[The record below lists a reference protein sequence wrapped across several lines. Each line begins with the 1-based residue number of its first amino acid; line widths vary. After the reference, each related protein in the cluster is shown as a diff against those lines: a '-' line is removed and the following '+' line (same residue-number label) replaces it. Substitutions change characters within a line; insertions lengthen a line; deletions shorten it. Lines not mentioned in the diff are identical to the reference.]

1 MVSLRA
7 GRGANVSAQAVS
19 GSRAADPEAMR
30 PNPQAVSGQSPYTRS
45 LWGDAWR
52 QFRRHR
58 LAMAGAVTFLLFST
72 ATLIGPVIY
81 RVAIN
86 AIDFHASMAPPSWS
100 HPFGTNDLGQDMLAR
115 VLWGGRISVAVGIT
129 AMLMSVTLGT
139 LVGAVSGFFGR
150 TADMLLMR
158 VTDVFISLPQ
168 LPLLLLVIYLFRD
181 ALARTLGPQ
190 LGIFWLIVG
199 VIGALNWMH
208 TARLIRAG
216 FLSVKEK
223 EFMEAARCL
232 GVRTGAQIF
241 RHILPN
247 VLSPVIVSATLS
259 VGSAIIAESTLS
271 FLGLGF
277 PPDVPTWG
285 RLLYD
290 AQNYLELAPHMALF
304 PGLMICLTVLS
315 VNYVGDGLRDALDPQ
330 RTV

>member
-1 MVSLRA
+1 MASVRPERVSELP
-7 GRGANVSAQAVS
+7 S
-19 GSRAADPEAMR
+19 GPSGGTVRREREAAAAHR
-30 PNPQAVSGQSPYTRS
+30 QYTRS

-52 QFRRHR
+52 RFRRHR
-58 LAMAGAVTFLLFST
+58 LAMVGGTAFFVFCVGTLVGPLVYPVAV
-72 ATLIGPVIY
+72 
-81 RVAIN
+81 N
-86 AIDFHASMAPPSWS
+86 AIDFSASMAPPSHL

-115 VLWGGRISVAVGIT
+115 ILWGGRVSIAVGIT

-139 LVGAVSGFFGR
+139 LVGAASGFFGR
-150 TADMLLMR
+150 TADLVLMR
-158 VTDVFISLPQ
+158 VTDMFISLPQ

-181 ALARTLGPQ
+181 SLARALGPQ

-199 VIGALNWMH
+199 VIGGLNWMY

-216 FLSVKEK
+216 FLAVKER
-223 EFMEAARCL
+223 EFIEAARCI
-232 GVRTGAQIF
+232 GVGTSRQIV

-259 VGSAIIAESTLS
+259 VGTAIIAESTLS

-290 AQNYLELAPHMALF
+290 SQNYLQLAPHMALF

-315 VNYVGDGLRDALDPQ
+315 VNYVGDGLRDALDPT
-330 RTV
+330 RTL

>member
-1 MVSLRA
+1 
-7 GRGANVSAQAVS
+7 
-19 GSRAADPEAMR
+19 
-30 PNPQAVSGQSPYTRS
+30 
-45 LWGDAWR
+45 
-52 QFRRHR
+52 
-58 LAMAGAVTFLLFST
+58 MAGALAFLFFIA
-72 ATLIGPVIY
+72 ATLVGPLIY

-86 AIDFHASMAPPSWS
+86 AIDFRVSMVPPSQA

-115 VLWGGRISVAVGIT
+115 VLNGGRISIAVGVT

-139 LVGAVSGFFGR
+139 LVGATAGFFGR
-150 TADMLLMR
+150 TADLVLMR
-158 VTDVFISLPQ
+158 ITDVFISLPQ

-181 ALARTLGPQ
+181 SLARAFGPQ

-199 VIGALNWMH
+199 VIGGLNWMH

-216 FLSVKEK
+216 FLAVKER
-223 EFMEAARCL
+223 EFIEAARCI
-232 GVRTGAQIF
+232 GVGTTRQIF

-259 VGSAIIAESTLS
+259 VGTAIIAESTLS

-277 PPDVPTWG
+277 PPDEPTWG

-290 AQNYLELAPHMALF
+290 SQNYLSLAPHMALF

-315 VNYVGDGLRDALDPQ
+315 VNYVGDGLRDALDPT
-330 RTV
+330 RTL